1 MIIQQCDSTSVKYF
15 LSYKSVYSMREKTTD
30 WNLTDELLQMNMF
43 MVFLSPLLTRVE
55 RNTESF
61 KIMLR
66 YFHFSAIKGDVQT

>member
-1 MIIQQCDSTSVKYF
+1 
-15 LSYKSVYSMREKTTD
+15 MREKTTD

-66 YFHFSAIKGDVQT
+66 YFHFSAIKGVWPLYSSPAPANKSSNIRILFSE